1 MFDRLAWQ
9 NDFRQVYSVVNV
21 RPHFSLLN
29 PVALEN
35 PRALPQQAVC
45 SITTVDDVEDY
56 LDQCGKIANKT
67 YLRVF
72 ELPFSERDSV
82 LSELRLMGV
91 AAGSLFPGIDGACEE
106 MKLRSFQS

>member
-9 NDFRQVYSVVNV
+9 RDFAQIYSVVNV

-56 LDQCGKIANKT
+56 LDRCGKNLNET

-72 ELPFSERDSV
+72 ELPFSERDAV

-106 MKLRSFQS
+106 MKLRNFRS